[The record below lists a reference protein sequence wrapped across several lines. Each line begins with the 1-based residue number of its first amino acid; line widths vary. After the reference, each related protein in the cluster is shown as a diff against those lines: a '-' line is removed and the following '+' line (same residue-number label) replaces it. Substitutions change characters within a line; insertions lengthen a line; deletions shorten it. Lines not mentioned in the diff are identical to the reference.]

1 MTRLELAIYEAENNG
16 DIDIY
21 TRDMMLDIINESADD
36 VKKLVDRYHDI
47 ERQIEDV
54 KRGKSSSDNYL
65 SLKRELSDLERDIE
79 KEVSIYKKEL
89 AAKKGAPEK
98 SGMYKNVKCDD
109 SDRKLMAD
117 MRKIN
122 QALTVVKQTRKK
134 LEAEVAKGKMVGSRH
149 VMRSKLD
156 NMERDLKSGRK
167 DGINRMKAK
176 LRTAKES
183 VLEDIYEA
191 ELNGEITPAER
202 QSLIDYMNI

>member
-1 MTRLELAIYEAENNG
+1 MTSI
-16 DIDIY
+16 
-21 TRDMMLDIINESADD
+21 TRDMMLDMINESADD

-47 ERQIEDV
+47 ERQIED
-54 KRGKSSSDNYL
+54 GKKGKLGSDKCL

-98 SGMYKNVKCDD
+98 SGMYKNIKLADLDD

-117 MRKIN
+117 MKKIN
-122 QALTVVKQTRKK
+122 QALSVVKQTRKK

-156 NMERDLKSGRK
+156 NMERDLKSGQK

-191 ELNGEITPAER
+191 ELNGEITPEER